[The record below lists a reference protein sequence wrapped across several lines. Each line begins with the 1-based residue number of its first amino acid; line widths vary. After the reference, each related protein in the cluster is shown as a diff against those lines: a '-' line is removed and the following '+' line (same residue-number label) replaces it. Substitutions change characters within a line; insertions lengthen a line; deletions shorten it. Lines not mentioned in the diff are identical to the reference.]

1 MVSRDKHY
9 LSMLVENVAGVLSR
23 ISGLIARRGYNIDS
37 LSVCATEDARYSRM
51 TIELKADDR
60 TFKQIQAQLGKQAEV
75 VKLVE
80 LDTSDSVL
88 RELLLIKIRCD
99 KTQIPEIA
107 DLNTIYKAKT
117 VDITSSSMTL
127 ELTGKAD
134 KLDSFIDM
142 LRPYGII
149 EMARS
154 GSSALQRGSGCL
166 RES

>member
-51 TIELKADDR
+51 TIELQADDR

-80 LDTSDSVL
+80 LNTSDSVL

>member
-51 TIELKADDR
+51 TIELQADDR

-80 LDTSDSVL
+80 LNTSDSVL

-154 GSSALQRGSGCL
+154 GSSALQRGNGCL

>member
-1 MVSRDKHY
+1 MRY
-9 LSMLVENVAGVLSR
+9 
-23 ISGLIARRGYNIDS
+23 RG
-37 LSVCATEDARYSRM
+37 
-51 TIELKADDR
+51 ADER
-60 TFKQIQAQLGKQAEV
+60 TFKQIQAQLAKQAEV

-80 LDTSDSVL
+80 LGTSDSVL

-107 DLNTIYKAKT
+107 DLNSIYKAKT

-166 RES
+166 REG

>member
-1 MVSRDKHY
+1 MAGQDKHY

-51 TIELKADDR
+51 TIELQADER
-60 TFKQIQAQLGKQAEV
+60 TFKQIQSQLAKQAEV
-75 VKLVE
+75 VRLVE
-80 LDTSDSVL
+80 LGTSDSVL

-166 RES
+166 REG